1 MIHIWI
7 KKKCNG
13 FTPHQSRENNRLL
26 LPCQQVQVSVNVGGG
41 LVVGVDFPVERGVLS
56 RFLWDYSHHHQT
68 ANTITRK
75 WQFHELWPLNLI
87 QCMLVHNYKSMFFI
101 NFKIA
106 IISRNYN
113 FQIQYK
119 TYRLIITKIY
129 INSFQNYSVV
139 YFSDVFNFATPTWG
153 PFSSWL
159 ESSSSSSS
167 SSSAS
172 SSFSTSFF
180 TLTASEWEPPSNFP
194 WLRVRLSSDCD
205 VLGVSMRRDL
215 NARPV
220 LVEGWGDSIETS
232 FSAVSTS
239 LLDFLPLKKNYVIM
253 WNIKISQVLHL
264 YKCNNSRISVIIH

>member
-1 MIHIWI
+1 MEGSKLLLYNHSFFFSSREWKSECGTLAMIHIWI
-7 KKKCNG
+7 REKCNG

-101 NFKIA
+101 NFKTA

-119 TYRLIITKIY
+119 TYRLIITKKL
-129 INSFQNYSVV
+129 FQ
-139 YFSDVFNFATPTWG
+139 F
-153 PFSSWL
+153 
-159 ESSSSSSS
+159 
-167 SSSAS
+167 
-172 SSFSTSFF
+172 
-180 TLTASEWEPPSNFP
+180 
-194 WLRVRLSSDCD
+194 
-205 VLGVSMRRDL
+205 
-215 NARPV
+215 
-220 LVEGWGDSIETS
+220 
-232 FSAVSTS
+232 
-239 LLDFLPLKKNYVIM
+239 
-253 WNIKISQVLHL
+253 ISKL
-264 YKCNNSRISVIIH
+264 

>member
-1 MIHIWI
+1 MYAHNHKRYFSIHF
-7 KKKCNG
+7 N
-13 FTPHQSRENNRLL
+13 
-26 LPCQQVQVSVNVGGG
+26 
-41 LVVGVDFPVERGVLS
+41 
-56 RFLWDYSHHHQT
+56 
-68 ANTITRK
+68 
-75 WQFHELWPLNLI
+75 
-87 QCMLVHNYKSMFFI
+87 
-101 NFKIA
+101 
-106 IISRNYN
+106 
-113 FQIQYK
+113 
-119 TYRLIITKIY
+119 
-129 INSFQNYSVV
+129 SVV

-239 LLDFLPLKKNYVIM
+239 LLDFLPLKKNYVNM